1 MAGHCFCLR
10 EAIITVRNLPFSTI
24 SQKVIM
30 HSSVRMNPGK
40 YCRTFFLRMYLRDLK
55 ELLGKKDIN
64 MDLSNKSFPYSFK
77 INEINGKK

>member
-1 MAGHCFCLR
+1 
-10 EAIITVRNLPFSTI
+10 
-24 SQKVIM
+24 M

-40 YCRTFFLRMYLRDLK
+40 YCGTFFIRTYLRDLK